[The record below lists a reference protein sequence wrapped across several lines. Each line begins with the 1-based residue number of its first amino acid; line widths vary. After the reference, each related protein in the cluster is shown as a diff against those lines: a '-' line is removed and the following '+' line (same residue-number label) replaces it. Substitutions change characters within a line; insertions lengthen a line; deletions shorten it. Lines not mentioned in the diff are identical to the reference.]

1 MQLFNYVPKGRFFAS
16 DITENDT
23 IEGNEKK
30 LNCVSEDKKRGIRGK
45 KAIGAL
51 LVLILASLKIVL
63 NEKTDLRLT
72 EDVAVTF
79 SKIQL
84 DIHYLQSY

>member
-1 MQLFNYVPKGRFFAS
+1 M
-16 DITENDT
+16 TENDA
-23 IEGNEKK
+23 IEGKK
-30 LNCVSEDKKRGIRGK
+30 KCISEENKRRIRGK
-45 KAIGAL
+45 KAIVAL
-51 LVLILASLKIVL
+51 LVLLLATLKIVP
-63 NEKTDLRLT
+63 ERKTDFRLT